1 MDAKIHVSRL
11 GGTATVPPSKSAAHR
26 AVLCAALAEGTSHIT
41 NIEYSK
47 DIRATLGAAAQL
59 GAKITEEAHSVT
71 IKGLKTGTY
80 TVTEV
85 TAWSWRHT
93 ACGVQS
99 VTLQPAQTGTA
110 DFTNAISNGGWLSGA
125 YYSKITFKS

>member
-1 MDAKIHVSRL
+1 MTGSD
-11 GGTATVPPSKSAAHR
+11 G
-26 AVLCAALAEGTSHIT
+26 
-41 NIEYSK
+41 YSTRVV
-47 DIRATLGAAAQL
+47 ISGSSS
-59 GAKITEEAHSVT
+59 SVT

-99 VTLQPAQTGTA
+99 VTLQPAQIGTA